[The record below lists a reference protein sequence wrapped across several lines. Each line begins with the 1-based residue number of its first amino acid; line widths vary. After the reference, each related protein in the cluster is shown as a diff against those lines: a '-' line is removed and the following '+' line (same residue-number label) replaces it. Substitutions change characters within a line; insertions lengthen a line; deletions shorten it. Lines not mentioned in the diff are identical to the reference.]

1 VTPLPLPP
9 FADPSRA
16 ADVWRVDYRE
26 RALDAEVWVRD
37 HGISSSAGDK
47 RRVCLLLVDCQN
59 TFCTPGFELF
69 VGGRSGRGAVDDTTR
84 ICEFIYRNLGTIT
97 EIVVTLDTHRA
108 VQIFHPFFWVDAAG
122 RHPEAGAT
130 IITVDDVASGRW
142 RVNPAA
148 APFLGRRPD
157 WLQSHALHYVTR
169 LAESGRYPL
178 TVWPYHA
185 MIGGIGHAMVS
196 AIEEAVFF
204 HGIARG
210 TAPRIVVKG
219 DNPLSEHYSVLGPEV
234 LEDVSNLPT
243 SPRDHDLIEHL
254 LDFDSLVIAGQA
266 KSHCVAWTVEDLLR
280 ATKHLGPGLA
290 ERVYLLDDCSSA
302 VVIPGVVD
310 YTDEANEAYG
320 RFGAAGM
327 NVVNSQNTE
336 AFTRPLAP
344 APAKSAAAPVFNAG
358 PLEWGGIDGGS
369 REAAKPADGAE
380 LEEML
385 QRLTGP
391 E

>member
-1 VTPLPLPP
+1 MTPLPHPP
-9 FADPSRA
+9 HFDASRTR
-16 ADVWRVDYRE
+16 DVWRVDYRG
-26 RALDAEVWVRD
+26 RADDAERWARERD
-37 HGISSSAGDK
+37 ISPARDDK

-59 TFCTPGFELF
+59 TFCTPGFELY
-69 VGGRSGRGAVDDTTR
+69 VGDGAVGDTTR
-84 ICEFIYRNLGTIT
+84 ICEFIYENLGAIT
-97 EIVVTLDTHRA
+97 EIVLTLDTHRA
-108 VQIFHPFFWVDAAG
+108 VQIFHPFFWIDADG
-122 RHPEAGAT
+122 RHPEGGAT
-130 IITVDDVASGRW
+130 VITVDDVRSGRW

-185 MIGGIGHAMVS
+185 MVGGIGHAMVS
-196 AIEEAVFF
+196 SIEEAVFF

-280 ATKHLGPGLA
+280 ATKHLGPELT
-290 ERVYLLDDCSSA
+290 ERVYLLDDCSSP

-310 YTDEANEAYG
+310 YTGHAAEAYA
-320 RFGAAGM
+320 RFAAAGM
-327 NVVNSQNTE
+327 NVVSSQSTDP
-336 AFTRPLAP
+336 FTRPVAP
-344 APAKSAAAPVFNAG
+344 EPAKPSAAPVINAG
-358 PLEWGGIDGGS
+358 PLAWGGIDGTDQ
-369 REAAKPADGAE
+369 EAPPAADAAD
-380 LEEML
+380 LAEML

-391 E
+391 D